1 MATRSFIGVVVNPQ
15 DNGKTISP
23 SLELLG
29 KDIESHLAEA
39 EFHDTV
45 IEDSTKVIRIYHH
58 WDGYP
63 DGVGQTLLEEFNS
76 YEKAINLIAFG
87 AASDINGTTAVFYN
101 SWLEGE
107 DWKITKPRQYTS
119 EQDYDDSCNKDYAY
133 LFKDGKWYVKNCW
146 SDEDKDWKAVE
157 EVI

>member
-45 IEDSTKVIRIYHH
+45 IELYWRSSTVMRRLSI
-58 WDGYP
+58 
-63 DGVGQTLLEEFNS
+63 
-76 YEKAINLIAFG
+76 
-87 AASDINGTTAVFYN
+87 
-101 SWLEGE
+101 
-107 DWKITKPRQYTS
+107 
-119 EQDYDDSCNKDYAY
+119 
-133 LFKDGKWYVKNCW
+133 
-146 SDEDKDWKAVE
+146 
-157 EVI
+157 